1 MIPSTLLQNYRLS
14 DNFRILT
21 RIINCS
27 PILDLCSISVI
38 IATPVSKLQS

>member
-1 MIPSTLLQNYRLS
+1 MVSCTLLQSYRLS

-21 RIINCS
+21 RIVNCS

-38 IATPVSKLQS
+38 IAAPVSKLQS